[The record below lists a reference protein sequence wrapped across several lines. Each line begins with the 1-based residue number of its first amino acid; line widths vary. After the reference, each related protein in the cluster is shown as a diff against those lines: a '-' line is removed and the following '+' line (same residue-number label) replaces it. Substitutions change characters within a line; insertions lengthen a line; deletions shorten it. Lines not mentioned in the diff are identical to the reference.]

1 MSAVDRTII
10 PNALPLCFSKFYR
23 HLCFALLTRT
33 ALIPVEVYATSNYLQ
48 LIAETFPEMT
58 FASAWTLLVSFFV
71 QLVGAAS
78 GAGTYERPG
87 NILQAIAYGIY
98 VILILTDLWNDHASV
113 LLYAILCCIYAALLG
128 TLLYFG
134 PRLLAILQ
142 PSLSRRSGLGIR
154 LIGCTLICMI
164 TFGLQSVNL
173 ARQVVAPPKER
184 KLWWSYGSV
193 ELFPSI
199 ALLFMMHSNRSQRN
213 KSSSGRASTSQ
224 SEIAGRRGGDSKQG
238 ETATLIKSGASYGT
252 SSDSS

>member
-1 MSAVDRTII
+1 M
-10 PNALPLCFSKFYR
+10 
-23 HLCFALLTRT
+23 
-33 ALIPVEVYATSNYLQ
+33 
-48 LIAETFPEMT
+48 
-58 FASAWTLLVSFFV
+58 SFFV

-87 NILQAIAYGIY
+87 NILQAIAYLIY
-98 VILILTDLWNDHASV
+98 MILILTDLWNDHASV
-113 LLYAILCCIYAALLG
+113 LLYAVLCCIYAALLG

-134 PRLLAILQ
+134 PRLVAILQ

-164 TFGLQSVNL
+164 TFGAQCVNL
-173 ARQVVAPPKER
+173 ARQVVAPPQER

-199 ALLFMMHSNRSQRN
+199 ALLFMMHSNRSQR
-213 KSSSGRASTSQ
+213 KPSGGRTSTSQ
-224 SEIAGRRGGDSKQG
+224 SDSAGRRGGDTKQG